1 MFCNS
6 CGATN
11 PDDAAFCSAC
21 GNPVARPPAAVP
33 PPRDLPQAAPVTA
46 ASNAPRPEAVRSTP
60 IVSVPVAAEAPRA
73 ARASGKKTRRVKWGQ
88 IAAAVVVV
96 SFFLYPLAGGSGGIC
111 DASRDLVIQQ
121 VPPAVEILAARYPL
135 QVGLLRSAFNDQGAV
150 DNAAQDYVRT
160 SMLDPQNPGLFTCYL
175 SYYVVMFD
183 KDQVRTAI
191 ADAIERR
198 LALK

>member
-21 GNPVARPPAAVP
+21 GKPVARPPAAVP
-33 PPRDLPQAAPVTA
+33 PPRDLPQAAPVAA
-46 ASNAPRPEAVRSTP
+46 ASAAPRPEAVKSTP
-60 IVSVPVAAEAPRA
+60 IVSAAAAAPPV

-96 SFFLYPLAGGSGGIC
+96 SILLYPLAGGSGGIC
-111 DASRDLVIQQ
+111 DASKDLVIQQ
-121 VPPAVEILAARYPL
+121 VPAAVEILAARYPL

-160 SMLDPQNPGLFTCYL
+160 SMLDPQNPGLFSCYL

-183 KDQVRTAI
+183 KDQVRMAI